1 MNGTGLYP
9 DWVKKAKFLGIERL
23 GIVEKAT
30 LAGALKFQN
39 ACKAEGIVPVFGLEV
54 PVKGRKEGYRLYLQS
69 LCKNERAGSIYL
81 H

>member
-30 LAGALKFQN
+30 LAGALKFQTL
-39 ACKAEGIVPVFGLEV
+39 EGRRDYPRVWTGSPG
-54 PVKGRKEGYRLYLQS
+54 KG
-69 LCKNERAGSIYL
+69 
-81 H
+81 